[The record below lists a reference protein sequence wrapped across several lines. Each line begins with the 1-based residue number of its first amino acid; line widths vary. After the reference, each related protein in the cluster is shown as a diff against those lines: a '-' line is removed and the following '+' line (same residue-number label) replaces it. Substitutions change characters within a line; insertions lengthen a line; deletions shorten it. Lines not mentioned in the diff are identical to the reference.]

1 METENNNNV
10 CPICGKQMFKSKSR
24 ILNYIYYTNC
34 RKGGDGFKFYYSP
47 KCGCYHLT
55 TNHIDGEHKL
65 KKNASKYNRLTK
77 KKGDLVM
84 YMSAGII

>member
-24 ILNYIYYTNC
+24 ILNFIYYNNC
-34 RKGGDGFKFYYSP
+34 RKGGDGYRAYYSP

-55 TNHIDGEHKL
+55 SNIPTPEHNLRKV
-65 KKNASKYNRLTK
+65 ASKYNRLNQKEKNTEIFRH
-77 KKGDLVM
+77 
-84 YMSAGII
+84 YGII